1 MPQTGK
7 IRRVQ
12 QLYASREISCEEL
25 TRRYLDSIARDN
37 GTLNAYVTITPDT
50 ALEAAGGWTLKSA
63 QAKRCVPLE
72 GIPMTLKDNISTKG
86 IPTTCCSKILEGYTP
101 IYDATVWELLQRE
114 NAVLLGKT
122 NMDEFAMGSSCE
134 TSCFGGAK
142 TPLIPATWQVVPRA
156 GWLLRSAAVWRCMGS
171 VRIPADP
178 SVSRRAFAAW
188 SGSSPPTVRFPD
200 MA

>member
-50 ALEAAGGWTLKSA
+50 ALEAARRVDAKIRAGETL
-63 QAKRCVPLE
+63 RPLE

-122 NMDEFAMGSSCE
+122 NMDEFCDG
-134 TSCFGGAK
+134 F
-142 TPLIPATWQVVPRA
+142 VVRNV
-156 GWLLRSAAVWRCMGS
+156 LLRGRQK
-171 VRIPADP
+171 PL
-178 SVSRRAFAAW
+178 
-188 SGSSPPTVRFPD
+188 
-200 MA
+200 

>member
-12 QLYASREISCEEL
+12 QLYARGEITCEEL
-25 TRRYLDSIARDN
+25 TRRYLDSVERDN
-37 GTLNAYVTITPDT
+37 GTLNAYVTVTPDT
-50 ALEAAGGWTLKSA
+50 ALDAARRVDAKLRAGETL
-63 QAKRCVPLE
+63 RPLE
-72 GIPMTLKDNISTKG
+72 GIPMTLKDNISTRG
-86 IPTTCCSKILEGYTP
+86 IPTTCCSRILEGYTP

-142 TPLIPATWQVVPRA
+142 IPLTPAMWRAAPRA
-156 GWLLRSAAVWRCMGS
+156 AWPPRSAAALRCTGS
-171 VRIPADP
+171 ARIPAAP
-178 SVSRRAFAAW
+178 SASRRVSAAW
-188 SGSSPPTVRFPD
+188 SGSSPPTARFP
-200 MA
+200 ATA